1 MHLYQFRMCS
11 LYIVV
16 TVFDIYSCL
25 EQGHQSFP
33 YREKAR
39 IYAAIQLED
48 KMSWNS
54 KKKKR
59 RRYGSLYRVMY
70 VYKLGSVPVCCYEIT
85 NNLY

>member
-11 LYIVV
+11 LYIIVV

-54 KKKKR
+54 KKKGKKIWF
-59 RRYGSLYRVMY
+59 SLQGIY
-70 VYKLGSVPVCCYEIT
+70 V
-85 NNLY
+85 

>member
-11 LYIVV
+11 IYIAV
-16 TVFDIYSCL
+16 TIFDTYSCL

-48 KMSWNS
+48 KMSRNS
-54 KKKKR
+54 RKKTKVL
-59 RRYGSLYRVMY
+59 STNMY
-70 VYKLGSVPVCCYEIT
+70 V
-85 NNLY
+85 